1 MTLKLADIAP
11 DFEAETTLGKI
22 NFHNWLGNSW
32 GLFFS
37 HPEDY
42 TPVCTTELGVVANL
56 KEEFGNR
63 NVKTIALSVDELE
76 SHKGWIKDIEET
88 INVKVNFP
96 IIADSNK
103 EIARLYGMIHSNSD
117 TNFTIRSVFVIG
129 PDKKIRL
136 ILTYPK
142 AVGRNFD
149 EILRVIDALQLNE
162 NYNVVTPANW
172 KHGENV
178 IIDPALTDEEINSQ
192 YPEGYEEVKPYLRY
206 IPQPER

>member
-117 TNFTIRSVFVIG
+117 KNFTIRSVFVIG

-136 ILTYPK
+136 IT
-142 AVGRNFD
+142 
-149 EILRVIDALQLNE
+149 I
-162 NYNVVTPANW
+162 
-172 KHGENV
+172 
-178 IIDPALTDEEINSQ
+178 
-192 YPEGYEEVKPYLRY
+192 
-206 IPQPER
+206 